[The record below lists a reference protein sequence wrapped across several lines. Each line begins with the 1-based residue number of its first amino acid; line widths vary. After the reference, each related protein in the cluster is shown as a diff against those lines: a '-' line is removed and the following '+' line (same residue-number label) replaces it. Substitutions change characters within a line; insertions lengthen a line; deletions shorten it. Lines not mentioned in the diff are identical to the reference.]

1 MGQCPE
7 REVSN
12 LCTWLGHLW
21 QSWLM
26 RKSASQF
33 STRDPRTHTLY
44 TVELSL
50 FFFLIQIVILYSC
63 ISRVEHSLCLFNS
76 PIQQKSVL

>member
-1 MGQCPE
+1 MEHVILPAANPSVFAC
-7 REVSN
+7 
-12 LCTWLGHLW
+12 LAKHLF
-21 QSWLM
+21 L
-26 RKSASQF
+26 F
-33 STRDPRTHTLY
+33 
-44 TVELSL
+44 LS